1 MFVGIAYIYFLPF
14 IQKLTIDC
22 FYILI
27 NQPFNYFWLCST
39 FIIIIIISII
49 KPLFNQELKTL
60 EI

>member
-39 FIIIIIISII
+39 IIII